1 MRGEVSTNIIYCEL
15 QKKTD
20 MLHELYPIELKKK
33 VQKNFKKN
41 IRKYNQREN
50 FIMIISIYYSVE
62 HSK

>member
-33 VQKNFKKN
+33 VQKNLKKIFGN
-41 IRKYNQREN
+41 TTREK
-50 FIMIISIYYSVE
+50 ILL
-62 HSK
+62 